1 MVMCAFLTSLGPRLW
16 PTSNVR
22 TKSFPHPLVPAA
34 TSSAALSS
42 EGVVSVF
49 DPVQRKLLRT
59 MGGGDAGFNLAFSG
73 NGKRVAMASGDFAS
87 VWDLTTGRRLLNATH
102 AASSETLTQQQWIVN
117 AAISSDGEFLAYA
130 ARGDNLARVWNLETG
145 RQILELK
152 HNSAVAAVSFNADGT
167 ELGTGSY
174 DGTARVWEL
183 PSGRELERV
192 SHAGGA
198 EVVAFSLTGGRFAA
212 GSMDGSVS
220 VSAASRADRPA
231 FFDLPA
237 AIQSVAFSPDDRRF
251 AMGTMSA
258 HFEPLVR
265 IAEIGGNTL
274 RDIEL
279 HGASAIDKIFFV
291 DPNDVIAQWSNKLF
305 LIAIDQPKV
314 TPLPSVPGE
323 LRIDPSGKVLV
334 SQPDSLSR
342 LYRLP
347 SL

>member
-102 AASSETLTQQQWIVN
+102 AASSETLTQQRWIIN

-130 ARGDNLARVWNLETG
+130 ARGDNLARVWGLETG

-198 EVVAFSLTGGRFAA
+198 EVVAFSLSGGRLPLVAWTVRFP
-212 GSMDGSVS
+212 SP
-220 VSAASRADRPA
+220 RPA
-231 FFDLPA
+231 AQTGPPSSICPPPYRALP
-237 AIQSVAFSPDDRRF
+237 
-251 AMGTMSA
+251 SA
-258 HFEPLVR
+258 LM
-265 IAEIGGNTL
+265 A
-274 RDIEL
+274 
-279 HGASAIDKIFFV
+279 GASLWARCQRTSS
-291 DPNDVIAQWSNKLF
+291 PW
-305 LIAIDQPKV
+305 
-314 TPLPSVPGE
+314 
-323 LRIDPSGKVLV
+323 
-334 SQPDSLSR
+334 
-342 LYRLP
+342 
-347 SL
+347 